1 MSEIHPEKLSG
12 KTLSLHCDRNPK
24 SLTTSLPGPVPI
36 RLVDGQ
42 TMCSGRVEV
51 LHSSIWGSVC
61 GDHWGMEE
69 ASVVCRLLNCGD
81 ATSATGNATF
91 GQGTGRVWLSDVR
104 CNGTEAALDQCPA
117 KPYGNNNCH
126 HSQDAGIIC
135 SGKEISPALFSL
147 IQLNFL
153 ITEPHWT
160 WQQRWIII
168 EPKPKSFLPP
178 SLSGPVPVRLVDG
191 NNMCSGRVEV
201 LHNSTW
207 GSVCGDR
214 WDKKGASVVCRALN
228 CGGARS
234 ATVNATFGNDTGPIW
249 LSNLR
254 CEGTEAAVDQCSS
267 NPWNTNSCNDRQV
280 ATITCSGPVPVR
292 LVNGNNMCSGRVEV
306 LHDTIWGTVCGDH
319 WGTQEANV
327 VCRLLN
333 CGEATSATGNASFG
347 QGTGPVW
354 LSDVRC
360 NGTEAALD
368 QCPAKPYGINTCHHS
383 QDASVT
389 CSGPIPVRLVNGNNM
404 CSGRLEV
411 FHNSSWGSV
420 CGDHWGAEEA
430 SVVCRLLN
438 CGTVLSTPVNTPFGQ
453 GTEQIWLSDMRCNGV
468 EAALDHCPANPY
480 GNNNCS
486 HSQDTSVICS
496 GIYTKFPA
504 VKQPKRFLC
513 RSPVRLANGDTICSG
528 RVEIF
533 HNSTWGSVCR
543 DGWDTEDARVVCRQ
557 LSCGN
562 ATSLTSPVSPSQAS
576 GQIWLKKMNCS
587 GTENSLDQ
595 CPADPWGQHSCT
607 HVVGVQCS
615 GGGEGKG
622 RRTRTYLSAGPVP
635 PRLVH
640 GYTRCSGTVELFH
653 NSSWSG
659 ICRDHWDLQAVTV
672 LCRQL
677 NCGVAVSASTAFE
690 SRPGGLHVR
699 CNGSESDLDQC
710 VTSDQSANNCSHPQG
725 ATAIC
730 SGGVMGRL
738 PVRLVGGNTMCSGR
752 VEILY
757 ASSWGT
763 VCDAEWDKKDGDVV
777 CRELN
782 CGETASAPSGAF
794 FGRGNGTVWLDGVRC
809 NGAEGSLD
817 QCLTKPLANNT
828 CPVPVRLVNGNNVC
842 SGRVEVLHNSTWG
855 SVCGDHWGTEEAN
868 VVCRLLNCGEATSA
882 TGNATFGQGTGPVW
896 LSDVR
901 CDGTETS
908 IDQCSTKAYWV
919 HSCHHGQDAGV
930 TCSGKTI
937 IESCAGQTGE
947 RQQHVLRA
955 SRGVAQ
961 LHLGK
966 RVWGSLGY
974 GGGQCHLQ
982 TVELWRGHV
991 SDRERSLRTG
1001 DWAGLAV

>member
-1 MSEIHPEKLSG
+1 LAPRSCASQTDGRPQHVLRESRGAPQ
-12 KTLSLHCDRNPK
+12 LHLGNC
-24 SLTTSLPGPVPI
+24 PVPI

-147 IQLNFL
+147 IQ
-153 ITEPHWT
+153 
-160 WQQRWIII
+160 III

-267 NPWNTNSCNDRQV
+267 NPWNTNNAVELASSFGRVYTVNPEQQILV
-280 ATITCSGPVPVR
+280 NGNNMCSGRVEVLHNSTWESVHGDHWGTEEANVVCRLLNCGEATSATGNAAFGQGTGPVWLSDVRCNGTEVALDQCFGAVFRQDLGSHDTPFRCPVPVR

-389 CSGPIPVRLVNGNNM
+389 CVMG
-404 CSGRLEV
+404 
-411 FHNSSWGSV
+411 W
-420 CGDHWGAEEA
+420 
-430 SVVCRLLN
+430 RLLSIIARQ
-438 CGTVLSTPVNTPFGQ
+438 THMEIITVATVRTPVLSAQVSILNSQLLSNPNGSSVGHGHEHGYDERMGFECRNNNRLHFGRMSQ
-453 GTEQIWLSDMRCNGV
+453 GTERSGFWIRAGSWVQQVGGQGGERMGGWVKAQSKRKMFRWDLKELRWRDCGI
-468 EAALDHCPANPY
+468 EF
-480 GNNNCS
+480 
-486 HSQDTSVICS
+486 QSV
-496 GIYTKFPA
+496 
-504 VKQPKRFLC
+504 
-513 RSPVRLANGDTICSG
+513 
-528 RVEIF
+528 
-533 HNSTWGSVCR
+533 
-543 DGWDTEDARVVCRQ
+543 
-557 LSCGN
+557 
-562 ATSLTSPVSPSQAS
+562 
-576 GQIWLKKMNCS
+576 
-587 GTENSLDQ
+587 GTEMPDRPTTNS
-595 CPADPWGQHSCT
+595 
-607 HVVGVQCS
+607 
-615 GGGEGKG
+615 GEGSND
-622 RRTRTYLSAGPVP
+622 YFVLS
-635 PRLVH
+635 
-640 GYTRCSGTVELFH
+640 
-653 NSSWSG
+653 
-659 ICRDHWDLQAVTV
+659 
-672 LCRQL
+672 
-677 NCGVAVSASTAFE
+677 
-690 SRPGGLHVR
+690 
-699 CNGSESDLDQC
+699 
-710 VTSDQSANNCSHPQG
+710 
-725 ATAIC
+725 
-730 SGGVMGRL
+730 
-738 PVRLVGGNTMCSGR
+738 
-752 VEILY
+752 
-757 ASSWGT
+757 
-763 VCDAEWDKKDGDVV
+763 
-777 CRELN
+777 
-782 CGETASAPSGAF
+782 
-794 FGRGNGTVWLDGVRC
+794 
-809 NGAEGSLD
+809 
-817 QCLTKPLANNT
+817 
-828 CPVPVRLVNGNNVC
+828 
-842 SGRVEVLHNSTWG
+842 
-855 SVCGDHWGTEEAN
+855 
-868 VVCRLLNCGEATSA
+868 LL
-882 TGNATFGQGTGPVW
+882 
-896 LSDVR
+896 
-901 CDGTETS
+901 
-908 IDQCSTKAYWV
+908 
-919 HSCHHGQDAGV
+919 
-930 TCSGKTI
+930 
-937 IESCAGQTGE
+937 
-947 RQQHVLRA
+947 
-955 SRGVAQ
+955 
-961 LHLGK
+961 
-966 RVWGSLGY
+966 
-974 GGGQCHLQ
+974 
-982 TVELWRGHV
+982 
-991 SDRERSLRTG
+991 
-1001 DWAGLAV
+1001 